1 MGIIGPAGVTKAIAV
16 TITEAIVREGI
27 RVSTVTKTAVGVAI
41 VAVVV
46 GWGRAIAIAIN
57 GSLAISG
64 TSRKDQNDRE
74 SNGSY

>member
-1 MGIIGPAGVTKAIAV
+1 MRIIGPAVVTKAV

-27 RVSTVTKTAVGVAI
+27 RVSAVTKAAVGVAI
-41 VAVVV
+41 VTIVV
-46 GWGRAIAIAIN
+46 GWGRAIAIN
-57 GSLAISG
+57 GSLAISC